1 MKKLIISEQEKKDIL
16 LNHGLI
22 TESAGSKLAR
32 KLSRRLFA
40 NISFE
45 KIEQQW
51 FNGFI
56 KNLVDTDSVK
66 PPYILIYN
74 QRKATFP
81 KKQDFLNALETNM
94 AGFTKNDILRT
105 LVLNDSKAQNGYL
118 SSLTQRI
125 RQNLTLD
132 YKEFNKKLTESFI
145 NTYTDIINNN
155 KLSEEA
161 QNLYE
166 GYYNFLVNED
176 FTSISKQS
184 DQIRLVRRTFIE
196 GASEVKLTDKQIKR
210 IKASQNRYLGKLIRL
225 VRSLFKDANEIARE
239 IDGLIKAYEKTDR
252 GKAIRESYAFKIG
265 ELLNQLEAK
274 SNGFAIDYYK
284 QVAQGL
290 DKELKQSL
298 DEMDKKQQWDV
309 LRSAQPED
317 VKSIFTRGIVDFFN
331 IFPFKLFQIKDGS
344 SKFAPKWWFTR
355 DWVLT
360 VVNLIITGHN
370 RTFKRVYQDMVRK
383 SGDKKGLINAYL
395 TYIFPNLV
403 LPLIST
409 FTFGF
414 LNPIMESFDI
424 GLKDSWFLELFGIKN
439 LNLTDFES
447 KSQSAAVNFYDSL
460 VYQFSELFNQD
471 RTESLTYQPG
481 DFIPFRNT
489 YVDETAKLLKS
500 GIVLAGT
507 AGMEAKIEAKAEEGV
522 YIDNERSLEGFINAT
537 RNDIDLKD
545 INKINID
552 GQQVYEIK
560 TNDGIDYYFIFD
572 TDHQIF
578 KEYGT

>member
-16 LNHGLI
+16 QSHGLI
-22 TESAGSKLAR
+22 TESTGSRLAR
-32 KLSRRLFA
+32 KLSRKLFA

-45 KIEQQW
+45 KTEQQW

-81 KKQDFLNALETNM
+81 KKQDFLDALETNM

-105 LVLNDSKAQNGYL
+105 LILNDSKAQNGYL

-132 YKEFNKKLTESFI
+132 YKEFNKDLTESFI
-145 NTYTDIINNN
+145 NTYRDLINNN

-166 GYYNFLVNED
+166 GYYNFLVNEN

-184 DQIRLVRRTFIE
+184 DQIRTVRRTFIE

-225 VRSLFKDANEIARE
+225 VRSLFKDSNEIARE
-239 IDGLIKAYEKTDR
+239 IDGLVKAYEKTDR
-252 GKAIRESYAFKIG
+252 GEAIRESYALKIG

-274 SNGFAIDYYK
+274 SNGFASDYYK
-284 QVAQGL
+284 QVSQGL
-290 DKELKQSL
+290 DDELKKSL
-298 DEMDKKQQWDV
+298 DAMDKKQQWDV
-309 LRSAQPED
+309 LRDAQPED
-317 VKSIFTRGIVDFFN
+317 VKSIFTRGLVDFFN

-344 SKFAPKWWFTR
+344 WKYTPKWWFTR
-355 DWVLT
+355 DWAIT
-360 VVNLIITGHN
+360 IVNLIFTGHN

-395 TYIFPNLV
+395 TYIFPSLV

-414 LNPIMESFDI
+414 LNPIMESLDI
-424 GLKDSWFLELFGIKN
+424 SLKDSWFLEVFGIEN

-447 KSQSAAVNFYDSL
+447 KSQSASENFYDSFA
-460 VYQFSELFNQD
+460 YQLSELFNQD
-471 RTESLTYQPG
+471 RTESFTYQPG
-481 DFIPFRNT
+481 DFMPFRNT
-489 YVDETAKLLKS
+489 YLDEIGNSIWS
-500 GIVLAGT
+500 GLVYAGT
-507 AGMEAKIEAKAEEGV
+507 AGMEARIEVEAEEGI
-522 YIDNERSLEGFINAT
+522 YRDTESSLEGFIKAT
-537 RNDIDLKD
+537 RKDIDLKE
-545 INKINID
+545 INTTEIDNKKVYVVEDKKKIF
-552 GQQVYEIK
+552 
-560 TNDGIDYYFIFD
+560 YYFIFD
-572 TDHQIF
+572 TDNQIF